1 MGAWEAQRASL
12 SRTEVIIVQEMLNSI
27 QADDVYEPPLLA
39 EVGQYAELTQG
50 WGVAY
55 AEGFLVYYDA
65 S

>member
-1 MGAWEAQRASL
+1 M
-12 SRTEVIIVQEMLNSI
+12 IIVQEMLNSI